1 MNRKSEVSPTQA
13 YQEYLLRGRIAHK
26 RQIRRWLIL
35 PMVGFGV
42 ATVLI
47 PLFLALALRS
57 DQLGTVASFMLIF
70 LFVPLFIMLIIL
82 YLIVVSLTFGM
93 AKLYGKTSGMMRG
106 AYTVTHRLNTA
117 TTAISKRVAAPVI
130 AISARM
136 AWLERFVLFRRTQN
150 ASEIEGETHDPLV
163 RKHDSQ

>member
-1 MNRKSEVSPTQA
+1 MNRKSEASPTQA

-35 PMVGFGV
+35 PIAGFGA

-47 PLFLALALRS
+47 PLFLALTLRS

-93 AKLYGKTSGMMRG
+93 AKLYGKTSGIMRG

-117 TTAISKRVAAPVI
+117 TTVISKRVAAPVI

-136 AWLERFVLFRRTQN
+136 AWLERFVLFRGTQN
-150 ASEIEGETHDPLV
+150 APEVEAETRDQLMRKEDSE
-163 RKHDSQ
+163 